1 MRFRAFAIFI
11 IFIFSCL
18 LQGQDQPSP
27 VALSVPDIEVVNQDG
42 QHLRFNTQVVGGRIA
57 IVTGFFTTC
66 SSMCPITQEKLSQ
79 VARLLGPR
87 LGKEVVIVSVSV
99 DAENDTPARMK
110 DWAEKF
116 HTGTGWTLLSGNR
129 AEVDTLL
136 KSLGLF
142 VELRQRHQSALMIGS
157 AATGWVR
164 ISSWTP
170 SEKLAKLAET
180 MSSAKPAAS
189 ADADSFVAPSSLSLA
204 AMAPSLHKAGSAGP
218 TWKVVDS
225 KLMKPSDK

>member
-1 MRFRAFAIFI
+1 MKFRVFI
-11 IFIFSCL
+11 ALIICIL
-18 LQGQDQPSP
+18 GCALQGQDQPAP

-42 QHLRFNTQVVGGRIA
+42 QHLRFNSQVVEGRIA

-66 SSMCPITQEKLSQ
+66 SAMCPITQEKLSQ
-79 VARLLGPR
+79 VAKLLGPR
-87 LGKEVVIVSVSV
+87 LGKDVVIVSVSV

-116 HTGTGWTLLSGNR
+116 HIGPGWTLLSGNR

-170 SEKLAKLAET
+170 SEKLAKLAES
-180 MSSAKPAAS
+180 MSSAKPVANAS
-189 ADADSFVAPSSLSLA
+189 VRRQ
-204 AMAPSLHKAGSAGP
+204 
-218 TWKVVDS
+218 
-225 KLMKPSDK
+225 

>member
-1 MRFRAFAIFI
+1 MKFRAFITLI
-11 IFIFSCL
+11 GFIFAGSL
-18 LQGQDQPSP
+18 YAQDQPAP
-27 VALSVPDIEVVNQDG
+27 VALPVPDIKVINQDG
-42 QHLRFNTQVVGGRIA
+42 RHVRFNSQVVDGRIA
-57 IVTGFFTTC
+57 IVTGFFTNC
-66 SSMCPITQEKLSQ
+66 SSMCPFTQEKLAH
-79 VARLLGPR
+79 VAKLLGPR
-87 LGKEVVIVSVSV
+87 MGKDVVIVSVSV

-116 HTGTGWTLLSGNR
+116 HIGRGWTLLSGNR

-180 MSSAKPAAS
+180 MSAAKP
-189 ADADSFVAPSSLSLA
+189 VANA
-204 AMAPSLHKAGSAGP
+204 GLHRR
-218 TWKVVDS
+218 
-225 KLMKPSDK
+225 

>member
-1 MRFRAFAIFI
+1 MKFRFVIFI

-18 LQGQDQPSP
+18 LQGQDQPAP
-27 VALSVPDIEVVNQDG
+27 VSLSVPDIQLVNQDG
-42 QHLRFNTQVVGGRIA
+42 QHMRFNSQVIEGRIA

-79 VARLLGPR
+79 VAKLLGPR
-87 LGKEVVIVSVSV
+87 LGKDVVIVSLSV

-110 DWAEKF
+110 QWAEKF
-116 HTGTGWTLLSGNR
+116 HIGRGWTLLSGNR
-129 AEVDTLL
+129 TEVDRLL

-164 ISSWTP
+164 VSSWMA

-180 MSSAKPAAS
+180 MSSAKP
-189 ADADSFVAPSSLSLA
+189 VAT
-204 AMAPSLHKAGSAGP
+204 AGIHRQ
-218 TWKVVDS
+218 
-225 KLMKPSDK
+225 

>member
-1 MRFRAFAIFI
+1 MKLRATIV
-11 IFIFSCL
+11 L
-18 LQGQDQPSP
+18 LISILCCSLQAQDQLVPA
-27 VALSVPDIEVVNQDG
+27 ALAVPDIEVVNQYG
-42 QHLRFNTQVVGGRIA
+42 QHVHFNSQVVEGRIA

-66 SSMCPITQEKLSQ
+66 SSMCPFTQEKLAQ
-79 VARLLGPR
+79 VAKLLGPR
-87 LGKEVVIVSVSV
+87 MGKDVVIVSVSV

-116 HTGTGWTLLSGNR
+116 HIGTGWTLLSGNR

-142 VELRQRHQSALMIGS
+142 VELRQRHQSALMVGS

-180 MSSAKPAAS
+180 MSSAKP
-189 ADADSFVAPSSLSLA
+189 VANAEYSP
-204 AMAPSLHKAGSAGP
+204 P
-218 TWKVVDS
+218 VR
-225 KLMKPSDK
+225 

>member
-1 MRFRAFAIFI
+1 MKFRALVIFV

-18 LQGQDQPSP
+18 LQGQDRPTAVS
-27 VALSVPDIEVVNQDG
+27 LSVPNIEVVNQDG
-42 QHLRFNTQVVGGRIA
+42 QHMRFNSQVVEGRIA

-79 VARLLGPR
+79 VAKLLGPK

-110 DWAEKF
+110 DWADKF
-116 HTGTGWTLLSGNR
+116 HTGPGWTLLSGNR

-157 AATGWVR
+157 TATGWVR
-164 ISSWTP
+164 VSSWTS
-170 SEKLAKLAET
+170 SEKLAKLAEM
-180 MSSAKPAAS
+180 MSSAKLAAS
-189 ADADSFVAPSSLSLA
+189 TQRSS
-204 AMAPSLHKAGSAGP
+204 P
-218 TWKVVDS
+218 VR
-225 KLMKPSDK
+225 

>member
-1 MRFRAFAIFI
+1 MQIRAFVALIVCIFGC
-11 IFIFSCL
+11 SV
-18 LQGQDQPSP
+18 QGQDQSAP
-27 VALSVPDIEVVNQDG
+27 VALSVPDIELVNQDG
-42 QHLRFNTQVVGGRIA
+42 QHVRFNSHVVEGRIA

-87 LGKEVVIVSVSV
+87 LGKDVVIVSVSV

-116 HTGTGWTLLSGNR
+116 HTGPGWTLLSGNR

-142 VELRQRHQSALMIGS
+142 VELRQRHQSALMVGS

-170 SEKLAKLAET
+170 SEKLARLAES
-180 MSSAKPAAS
+180 MSSAKPVANAS
-189 ADADSFVAPSSLSLA
+189 I
-204 AMAPSLHKAGSAGP
+204 HRQ
-218 TWKVVDS
+218 
-225 KLMKPSDK
+225 

>member
-1 MRFRAFAIFI
+1 MKFRFVIFI
-11 IFIFSCL
+11 IFIFSCF
-18 LQGQDQPSP
+18 LQGQNQPSP
-27 VALSVPDIEVVNQDG
+27 VSLSVPDIEVVNQDS
-42 QHLRFNTQVVGGRIA
+42 QHMRFNSQVVEGRIA

-79 VARLLGPR
+79 VAKLLGPR
-87 LGKEVVIVSVSV
+87 LGKDVVIVSLSV

-116 HTGTGWTLLSGNR
+116 HIGRGWTLLSGNR
-129 AEVDTLL
+129 TEVDTLL

-164 ISSWTP
+164 VSSWMA

-180 MSSAKPAAS
+180 MSSAKP
-189 ADADSFVAPSSLSLA
+189 VAT
-204 AMAPSLHKAGSAGP
+204 AGIHRQ
-218 TWKVVDS
+218 
-225 KLMKPSDK
+225 

>member
-1 MRFRAFAIFI
+1 MKFRALIILI
-11 IFIFSCL
+11 IFILSCL
-18 LQGQDQPSP
+18 LQGQDQLAP
-27 VALSVPDIEVVNQDG
+27 VSLSVPDIEVVNQDG
-42 QHLRFNTQVVGGRIA
+42 RHVRFNSQVVEGRIA

-79 VARLLGPR
+79 VAKLLGPR
-87 LGKEVVIVSVSV
+87 LGKDVVIVSVSV

-116 HTGTGWTLLSGNR
+116 HTGPGWTLLSGNR
-129 AEVDTLL
+129 TEVDTLL

-157 AATGWVR
+157 AATGWIRV
-164 ISSWTP
+164 SSWTP

-180 MSSAKPAAS
+180 LSSARPSAS
-189 ADADSFVAPSSLSLA
+189 AGRSSA
-204 AMAPSLHKAGSAGP
+204 
-218 TWKVVDS
+218 VR
-225 KLMKPSDK
+225 

>member
-1 MRFRAFAIFI
+1 MKIRALVTLIVCIFGC
-11 IFIFSCL
+11 SV
-18 LQGQDQPSP
+18 QGQDKPAP
-27 VALSVPDIEVVNQDG
+27 VALAVPDVEVINQDG
-42 QHLRFNTQVVGGRIA
+42 QHVRFHSQVVEGRIA

-87 LGKEVVIVSVSV
+87 LGKDVVIVSVSV
-99 DAENDTPARMK
+99 DAENDTPPRMK
-110 DWAEKF
+110 DWGEKF
-116 HTGTGWTLLSGNR
+116 HIGPGWTLLSGKR

-142 VELRQRHQSALMIGS
+142 VERRRHQSALLVGS

-170 SEKLAKLAET
+170 AEKLAKLAES
-180 MSSAKPAAS
+180 MSSAKPVANAS
-189 ADADSFVAPSSLSLA
+189 V
-204 AMAPSLHKAGSAGP
+204 HRQ
-218 TWKVVDS
+218 
-225 KLMKPSDK
+225 

>member
-1 MRFRAFAIFI
+1 MKFRVFI
-11 IFIFSCL
+11 LLIICMPGCA
-18 LQGQDQPSP
+18 LQGQDQPAP

-42 QHLRFNTQVVGGRIA
+42 QHVRFNSQVIDGRIV

-66 SSMCPITQEKLSQ
+66 SSMCPITQEKLAQ
-79 VARLLGPR
+79 VAKLLGPR
-87 LGKEVVIVSVSV
+87 LGKDVVIVSLSV

-110 DWAEKF
+110 AWAEKF
-116 HTGTGWTLLSGNR
+116 HIGPGWTLLSGNR

-170 SEKLAKLAET
+170 SEKLAKLAES
-180 MSSAKPAAS
+180 MSSAKPVTNAS
-189 ADADSFVAPSSLSLA
+189 V
-204 AMAPSLHKAGSAGP
+204 HRQ
-218 TWKVVDS
+218 
-225 KLMKPSDK
+225 

>member
-1 MRFRAFAIFI
+1 MKFRAVIVLFI
-11 IFIFSCL
+11 SILCCS
-18 LQGQDQPSP
+18 LQAQDQLVPA
-27 VALSVPDIEVVNQDG
+27 ALAVPDIEAVNQDG
-42 QHLRFNTQVVGGRIA
+42 QHVRFNSQVVEGRIA

-79 VARLLGPR
+79 VAKLLGPR
-87 LGKEVVIVSVSV
+87 LGKDVVIVSVSV

-110 DWAEKF
+110 DWAERF
-116 HTGTGWTLLSGNR
+116 HIGPGWTLLSGNR
-129 AEVDTLL
+129 DEVNALL

-142 VELRQRHQSALMIGS
+142 VELRQRHQSALMVGS

-180 MSSAKPAAS
+180 MSDAKA
-189 ADADSFVAPSSLSLA
+189 VANA
-204 AMAPSLHKAGSAGP
+204 GLHRQ
-218 TWKVVDS
+218 
-225 KLMKPSDK
+225 

>member
-1 MRFRAFAIFI
+1 MKIRAFVALIVCIFG
-11 IFIFSCL
+11 FA
-18 LQGQDQPSP
+18 LQGQDHPAP
-27 VALSVPDIEVVNQDG
+27 VALAVPDIEVVNQDG
-42 QHLRFNTQVVGGRIA
+42 RHVRFNSQVVEGRIA

-87 LGKEVVIVSVSV
+87 LGKDVVIVSVSV

-110 DWAEKF
+110 DWGEKF
-116 HTGTGWTLLSGNR
+116 HIGPGWTLLSGNR

-157 AATGWVR
+157 AASGWVR
-164 ISSWTP
+164 VSSWTP
-170 SEKLAKLAET
+170 SEKLAKLAES
-180 MSSAKPAAS
+180 MS
-189 ADADSFVAPSSLSLA
+189 
-204 AMAPSLHKAGSAGP
+204 
-218 TWKVVDS
+218 
-225 KLMKPSDK
+225 